1 MKIELASSY
10 GFCFGVKRAI
20 KIAENAK
27 DAVTIGPI
35 IHNND
40 EINRLNKNFNVKT
53 LEGINEIDGEKKAII
68 RTHGITKGDLAE
80 LKKSDIKVI
89 DATCPFVTKP
99 QQICEKM
106 SKEGY
111 DIVIFGDEKHPE
123 IKGVKSYAV
132 GKVFVV
138 LEESELESVKLAQK
152 VAVISQTTR
161 KVEKFMQIVN
171 YLMLR
176 VKEVRVFNTICNAT
190 FENQEA
196 VKNLA
201 VRADVMVVVGGKNS
215 SNTKQ
220 LYLISKT
227 ACEDSYLVEN
237 ELELE
242 RTWFEGKN
250 LCGVSAGAST
260 PDWIIQKVID
270 KLESFQSKIKSNC
283 VKSKIYTK
291 GTRWLR

>member
-99 QQICEKM
+99 QQICETM

-138 LEESELESVKLAQK
+138 LEESELENVKLAQK

-242 RTWFEGKN
+242 RAWFEGKN

-270 KLESFQSKIKSNC
+270 KLESFQI
-283 VKSKIYTK
+283 
-291 GTRWLR
+291 